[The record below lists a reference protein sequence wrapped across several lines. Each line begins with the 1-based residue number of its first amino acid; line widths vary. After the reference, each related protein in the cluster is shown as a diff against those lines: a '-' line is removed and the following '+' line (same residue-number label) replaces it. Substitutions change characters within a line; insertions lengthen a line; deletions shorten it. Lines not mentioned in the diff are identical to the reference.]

1 MNVFQ
6 VYTDMEAILQKGDN
20 FGVIVEG
27 SAIPVALAS
36 PYFAEILEKCQSA
49 VCCRITPKN
58 KA

>member
-1 MNVFQ
+1 
-6 VYTDMEAILQKGDN
+6 MEAILQKGDN